1 MLHVQR
7 PILFVLAF
15 LLGVTSKSQSQS
27 KWMMDN
33 SPRRPLLQ
41 AVTGLPAPRFVT
53 QPQDHFDSSNKNL
66 WQQAYYVNDTFFV
79 PGGDAPVFLC
89 VGGEGP
95 PIDGSAVVNSV
106 HCNVAVEWL
115 REKKALMFAL
125 EHRYY
130 GCHSMSACP
139 VTDFNNETRSL
150 KYLSSRQ
157 AIEDIANFIRQ
168 ANQDHGL
175 TKANRWVTFGGSYPG
190 MLAGWSRLH
199 HPELIHA
206 SVASSAPVHAKLDM
220 FEYNDALAHAY
231 TVSDNNVGGSE
242 KCRAAIREGHRQL
255 EVMLESSEGIA
266 DAEALLTLPKGGLA
280 TRQQQLDELGEGI
293 AYFPA
298 QGNDPACKEEACNIK
313 KICELMLVGPS
324 GDELNRLVTVRRLQR
339 SQPLSSPATQPL
351 PNFWFYQTCMEFG
364 FYQTCMK
371 GSSCMFPQITDVESM
386 AAGCEAYGVKIP
398 DIARHIEAT
407 NKHYGGLTPL
417 APSGSLGSCV
427 LWPNGEV
434 DPWATLSI
442 LKSPGPEQ
450 PVIWVEGASHHAWT
464 HPTAT
469 TDQLSVIQARTL
481 IRPDRKSVV

>member
-1 MLHVQR
+1 
-7 PILFVLAF
+7 
-15 LLGVTSKSQSQS
+15 
-27 KWMMDN
+27 MDN
-33 SPRRPLLQ
+33 FPQLPFLRTG
-41 AVTGLPAPRFVT
+41 TGLPAPRFVT
-53 QPQDHFDSSNKNL
+53 QPQDHFDASNKNL
-66 WQQAYYVNDTFFV
+66 WQQAYYVNDSFFV
-79 PGGDAPVFLC
+79 PGSDAPIFLC

-115 REKKALMFAL
+115 KDKKALMFAL

-130 GCHSMSACP
+130 GCHNMSACP
-139 VTDFNNETRSL
+139 VTDFNNQTRSL

-157 AIEDIANFIRQ
+157 AIEDIANFVRQ
-168 ANQDHGL
+168 ANQVHGL

-190 MLAGWSRLH
+190 MLAGWSRLR

-231 TVSDNNVGGSE
+231 TVSDNDVGGSE

-255 EVMLESSEGIA
+255 ETMLESNEGRA
-266 DAEALLTLPKGGLA
+266 AAEALLALRKGQLA
-280 TRQQQLDELGEGI
+280 TRQQQQDELGEGV

-298 QGNDPACKEEACNIK
+298 QGNDPACNEEACNIK
-313 KICELMLVGPS
+313 KICKLMLDDS
-324 GDELNRLVTVRRLQR
+324 IGDELHRLVAVRRAQGGPQR
-339 SQPLSSPATQPL
+339 LASSATESL

-371 GSSCMFPQITDVESM
+371 GSSCMFPQITDVEAM
-386 AAGCEAYGVKIP
+386 AAGCDAYGVKVP

-407 NKHYGGLTPL
+407 NEHYGGLTPL

-427 LWPNGEV
+427 VWPNGEV

-469 TDQLSVIQARTL
+469 TDQLSVIQARML
-481 IRPDRKSVV
+481 IRQQVERFLEQDCSETHAGQAQIVV